1 MARIG
6 SRRREQLELE
16 IPCGSPHGGPADGGE
31 GERMLILTGGDMLPP
46 GLPSMNI
53 QTTHRLRPRQASA
66 QWRRDAALL
75 SSDPNQS

>member
-6 SRRREQLELE
+6 SHRREQLELE
-16 IPCGSPHGGPADGGE
+16 IPCGSPHGGPADAG
-31 GERMLILTGGDMLPP
+31 RMLILTGGDMFPP

-75 SSDPNQS
+75 SSNPNQS

>member
-1 MARIG
+1 
-6 SRRREQLELE
+6 
-16 IPCGSPHGGPADGGE
+16 
-31 GERMLILTGGDMLPP
+31 MLPP

-53 QTTHRLRPRQASA
+53 QTTHRLRLRQASA